1 MSFDQIEISSA
12 TLPSGSELNL
22 DLIGTNTV
30 NLNYVFPNGFT
41 VGSGGNLVVGA
52 NVAVQLPEG
61 ETLTDDGT
69 LSFASG
75 DTLTMGA
82 GCCSA
87 AEIAV
92 AGTLTAA
99 GTTFT
104 GTGSSGTVVVN
115 SGGIITPTGSTFNVP
130 LIVPFNDVASL
141 AAGNNV
147 SFDQIEISSA
157 TLPSGNEL
165 DLDLI
170 GINTV
175 NLSYV
180 FPNGFTVGSGGN
192 LVVGANVAVQ
202 LPEGETLTD
211 DGTLSFASGDTLT
224 MGAGCCSA
232 AEIAV
237 AGTLTAAG
245 TTFTGTGSSGTV
257 VVNSGG
263 IITPTG
269 STFNVPLIVPFND
282 VASLAAGNNVSF
294 DQIEISSATL
304 PSGNELDL
312 DLIGTNT
319 VNLDYLFPNG
329 FTVGSGG
336 NLVVGANVPVQIP
349 EGETLTDDGTLSFA
363 SGDILTMGA
372 GCCSAAEIA
381 VAGTLTAAGTTF
393 TGTGSS
399 GTVVVDSGG
408 IITPTGSTFNVP
420 LIVPYNDVA
429 SLAAGNNVSFDQIE
443 ISSATLPSGNEL
455 DLDLIGT
462 NTVNLNYLFPNGFTV
477 GSGGN
482 LVVGA
487 NVAVQLPE
495 GETLTDDGTLSF
507 ASGDTLTMG
516 SGCCSAAEIAVAGT
530 LTAAGTT
537 FTGTG
542 SSGTVVVNSGGI
554 ITPTGSTF
562 NVPLIVPYND
572 VASLA
577 AGNNVSFDQ
586 IEISS
591 ATLPSGN
598 ELDLDLIGTNTV
610 NLRLSLPEW
619 LHGGIRRQ
627 PGRGGQRS
635 RPDPGGRD
643 AHRRRHAELRQ
654 RRHPDDGLRLL
665 LGR

>member
-1 MSFDQIEISSA
+1 M
-12 TLPSGSELNL
+12 
-22 DLIGTNTV
+22 
-30 NLNYVFPNGFT
+30 
-41 VGSGGNLVVGA
+41 
-52 NVAVQLPEG
+52 
-61 ETLTDDGT
+61 
-69 LSFASG
+69 
-75 DTLTMGA
+75 
-82 GCCSA
+82 
-87 AEIAV
+87 
-92 AGTLTAA
+92 
-99 GTTFT
+99 
-104 GTGSSGTVVVN
+104 VN

-130 LIVPFNDVASL
+130 LIVPFNDVDSL

-170 GINTV
+170 GTNTV
-175 NLSYV
+175 NLNYL

-192 LVVGANVAVQ
+192 LVVGSNVRVQ
-202 LPEGETLTD
+202 IPADETLTD

-232 AEIAV
+232 AELVV

-245 TTFTGTGSSGTV
+245 TTFSGTSESGTI

-319 VNLDYLFPNG
+319 VNLNYLFPNG

-336 NLVVGANVPVQIP
+336 KLVVGSNVSVQIP
-349 EGETLTDDGTLSFA
+349 ADETLTDDGTLSFA
-363 SGDILTMGA
+363 SGDTLTMGS
-372 GCCSAAEIA
+372 GCCSAAELV

-393 TGTGSS
+393 SGTGES
-399 GTVVVDSGG
+399 GTIVVNSGG

-420 LIVPYNDVA
+420 LIVPFNDVA

-482 LVVGA
+482 LVVGS
-487 NVAVQLPE
+487 NVPVQIPAD
-495 GETLTDDGTLSF
+495 ETLTDDGTLSF

-516 SGCCSAAEIAVAGT
+516 SGCCSAAEIVVAGT

-542 SSGTVVVNSGGI
+542 ESGTIVVNSGGI

-562 NVPLIVPYND
+562 NVPLFVPYND

-610 NLRLSLPEW
+610 NLNYIFPNGFTVGT
-619 LHGGIRRQ
+619 GGNA
-627 PGRGGQRS
+627 GRGGQRF
-635 RPDPGGRD
+635 RPGPGGS
-643 AHRRRHAELRQ
+643 RRSPTTAR
-654 RRHPDDGLRLL
+654 
-665 LGR
+665 